1 MRIRRFVQAALV
13 LSALAFGGSASAE
26 PAKDFAKT
34 KQDDITAM
42 LKRNASDADVNNAL
56 SSIIDY
62 HALVKRCFGPH
73 WEELND
79 AQKSEVKTLMKQLV
93 EKNYQK
99 NLKKTLKYKTEVKSD
114 KVVGNETRVHI
125 KASDNESSHAPPVNI
140 EYVMRQDG
148 GSWKV
153 VDIVTEG
160 SSLTHNYYSQ
170 IHKMMTNKDQGY
182 TYVVQKLK
190 EKVAKA

>member
-1 MRIRRFVQAALV
+1 MRMRKILQGAIVLAALACGS
-13 LSALAFGGSASAE
+13 SALAE
-26 PAKDFAKT
+26 PAKEFAKK
-34 KQDDITAM
+34 KQDDIAAM
-42 LKRNASDADVNNAL
+42 LNKNASDADVNHAL

-62 HALVKRCFGPH
+62 DALVKRCFGSH
-73 WEELND
+73 WTELND
-79 AQKSEVKTLMKQLV
+79 AQKAEVTTLMRQLV

-114 KVVGNETRVHI
+114 KVVGNETRVSI

-140 EYVMRQDG
+140 EYVMRAEG

-153 VDIVTEG
+153 IDIVTEG
-160 SSLTHNYYSQ
+160 SSLTNNYYAQ
-170 IHKMMTNKDQGY
+170 IHRMLTNKDQGY
-182 TYVVQKLK
+182 SYVVQKLK